1 MNHISIPFDSVD
13 DRFLIRECISGN
25 RHAQKTLYDTYSG
38 KMMGVCLRYATDR
51 SRAEDILQEGFIK
64 IFNNLHKFRNE
75 GSFEGWIRRIIVNTA
90 IEHVRKE
97 KYISKHV
104 EIEQAYDIALDNN
117 IFQNLAANELL
128 KLLQQLPPGYRTV
141 FNLYAIE
148 GYTHREIAV
157 TLNIKEGT
165 SKSQLAKARYTLQKM
180 IKEVENNE
188 KVFEQ

>member
-1 MNHISIPFDSVD
+1 MMNNISIPFDSVD

-64 IFNNLHKFRNE
+64 IFNNLDRFRNE

-97 KYISKHV
+97 KYISRHV
-104 EIEQAYDIALDNN
+104 EIEHAYDIALDNS
-117 IFQNLAANELL
+117 IFENMAAKDLL
-128 KLLQQLPPGYRTV
+128 SLLQQLPPGYRTV

-148 GYTHREIAV
+148 GYTHKEIAEI
-157 TLNIKEGT
+157 LEIKEGT

-180 IKEVENNE
+180 IKEVEKNE
-188 KVFEQ
+188 KVF